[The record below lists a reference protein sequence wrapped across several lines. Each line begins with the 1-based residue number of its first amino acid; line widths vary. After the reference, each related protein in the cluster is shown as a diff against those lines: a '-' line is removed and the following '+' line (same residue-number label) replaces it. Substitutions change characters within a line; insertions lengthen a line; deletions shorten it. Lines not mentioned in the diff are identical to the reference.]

1 MYNSY
6 KGIVL
11 IFAAI
16 LFIGCDSVTE
26 LFNAGETIAKHD
38 EQLAILEE
46 ELKNIKEDLS
56 NLQDEYL
63 KLLFDKW
70 IRDLDKVA
78 LLRPGDSGYSLVRF
92 DLGVLT
98 VRLADVSHFANSAKI
113 LLKLGNP
120 LACNITKLKAS
131 IEWGQVDEEGNPNND
146 TLKSKE
152 INFSENIQSG
162 SWTDVSVVLD
172 DTPPEDLG
180 FVRVREV
187 SHGSISLSK

>member
-70 IRDLDKVA
+70 IRDLDKVWRKRLTPTGA
-78 LLRPGDSGYSLVRF
+78 MTSRPEPAESR
-92 DLGVLT
+92 
-98 VRLADVSHFANSAKI
+98 
-113 LLKLGNP
+113 
-120 LACNITKLKAS
+120 
-131 IEWGQVDEEGNPNND
+131 
-146 TLKSKE
+146 
-152 INFSENIQSG
+152 SG
-162 SWTDVSVVLD
+162 S
-172 DTPPEDLG
+172 
-180 FVRVREV
+180 
-187 SHGSISLSK
+187 